1 MSEDHKNLILAA
13 VLTVAIL
20 FGWQS
25 YVDSQP
31 KPEPQP
37 QAQTQGQG
45 QGQAQQMAPGSVPAA
60 GQGQSQNATPPVA
73 SVTNAPVSSQSAI
86 VPSVPGS
93 ASTTMAIGQ
102 IKETLLESRPHIKID
117 APRLRGSIPLT
128 GAHLDD
134 ISLIDYHEEL
144 DPTSPEISFLQ
155 PRGVQKAFFAQF
167 GWSGGQGVSVPNDT
181 TKWTADRKVLTPER
195 PVTLTWNN
203 GQGLEFMR
211 TISIDANYMFVIT
224 QKVKNMGKANVTLYP
239 YGLISRQGTPE
250 TNGLYILHEGPLG
263 VFNGQLQEIAYDD
276 LQESKSVSET
286 TTGGWLGIT
295 DKYWLAALIPDQKA
309 KVKTNFI
316 HRLSN
321 NQDKYQADFLG
332 SRFDIAPGAT
342 VNTTSH
348 LFAGAK
354 ELSLLQEYGEKLNIP
369 LFDRAIDFGWLY
381 FLTEPIF
388 KALIYLNKLV
398 NNYGLAILLLT
409 VGIKLVFFPLANKSY
424 RAMAKMK
431 KLQPKMLK
439 LREQFGEDKQR
450 LNTEMM
456 ALYKKEKANPASGC
470 LPVIVQIPVF
480 FALYKVLFVTIEM
493 RHAPFFGWIHDLS
506 APDPTSILN
515 LFGLFPWDPTT
526 FAPDILNIGVWP
538 LFMGITMFLQQKLN
552 PQPPDPIQAKIFMFL
567 PIMFT
572 FMLASFPAGLVVY
585 WAWNNLLSIAQ
596 QWVIMKKVNKT

>member
-1 MSEDHKNLILAA
+1 MSEDHRNLILAA
-13 VLTVAIL
+13 ILTVAIL

-31 KPEPQP
+31 KPEAEQ
-37 QAQTQGQG
+37 QVQSKT
-45 QGQAQQMAPGSVPAA
+45 QGQAQQIVPRSAPAV
-60 GQGQSQNATPPVA
+60 GQSATPPVA
-73 SVTNAPVSSQSAI
+73 GVTNTPVPGQSAV

-93 ASTTMAIGQ
+93 QSTSAAIGQ
-102 IKETLLESRPHIKID
+102 IKATLLENRPHIKID

-134 ISLIDYHEEL
+134 ISIIDYHEEL
-144 DPTSPEISFLQ
+144 DPTSPEISFLL
-155 PRGVQKAFFAQF
+155 PRGVDNAYFAQF
-167 GWSGGQGVSVPNDT
+167 GWSGAQGVSVPNDT
-181 TKWTADRKVLTPER
+181 TKWTSNSKVLSPER

-203 GQGLEFMR
+203 GQGLEFSR
-211 TISIDANYMFVIT
+211 TISIDQNYMFEVT
-224 QKVKNMGKANVTLYP
+224 QKVRNTGKANVTLYP
-239 YGLISRQGTPE
+239 YGLISRQNTPE

-263 VFNGQLQEIAYDD
+263 VFNGQLKEVAYDD

-295 DKYWLAALIPDQKA
+295 DKYWLTALIPDQKA

-321 NQDKYQADFLG
+321 NKDKYQADFLG

-348 LFAGAK
+348 LFVGAK
-354 ELSLLQEYGEKLNIP
+354 ELSQLQGYEEKLNVP

-388 KALIYLNKLV
+388 KALIFLNNHV

-456 ALYKKEKANPASGC
+456 ALYKQEKANPASGC
-470 LPVIVQIPVF
+470 LPVIIQIPVF

-506 APDPTSILN
+506 ASDPTSILN

-526 FAPDILNIGVWP
+526 FAPDILNIGIWP
-538 LFMGITMFLQQKLN
+538 LVMGITMFLQQRLN

-585 WAWNNLLSIAQ
+585 WAWNNLLSIIQ
-596 QWVIMKKVNKT
+596 QWIIMKKENKT

>member
-1 MSEDHKNLILAA
+1 MSEDHRNLILAA
-13 VLTVAIL
+13 ILTVAIL

-25 YVDSQP
+25 YMDTQP
-31 KPEPQP
+31 KPESHQ
-37 QAQTQGQG
+37 QEQGQ
-45 QGQAQQMAPGSVPAA
+45 QQIAPGSVPVDR
-60 GQGQSQNATPPVA
+60 QSATPPVA
-73 SVTNAPVSSQSAI
+73 SATSAPVPNQTAV
-86 VPSVPGS
+86 VPSVPG
-93 ASTTMAIGQ
+93 AGTTAAPVGR
-102 IKETLLESRPHIKID
+102 IKATLLENRPHVKINS
-117 APRLRGSIPLT
+117 PRLKGSIPLS

-134 ISLIDYHEEL
+134 ISFVDYHEEL

-155 PRGVQKAFFAQF
+155 PRGVDNAYFAQF
-167 GWSGGQGVSVPNDT
+167 GWSGGQGVKVPNDVS
-181 TKWTADRKVLTPER
+181 KWTANIKTLTPER

-203 GQGLEFMR
+203 GQGLEFKR
-211 TISIDANYMFVIT
+211 IIAIDNNYMFSVT
-224 QKVKNMGKANVTLYP
+224 QKVKNTGTANATLYP
-239 YGLISRQGTPE
+239 YGLISRQNTPE
-250 TNGLYILHEGPLG
+250 TNGLYILHEGPIG
-263 VFNGQLQEIAYDD
+263 VFNGQLKEIAYDD
-276 LQESKSVSET
+276 LQESKTVSET

-321 NQDKYQADFLG
+321 NTDKYQADYLG

-342 VNTTSH
+342 VDTTSH
-348 LFAGAK
+348 LFIGAK
-354 ELSLLQEYGEKLNIP
+354 ELSQLQGYEEKLNIP

-388 KALIYLNKLV
+388 KALIYLNEHV

-409 VGIKLVFFPLANKSY
+409 VGIKIVFFPLANKSY

-493 RHAPFFGWIHDLS
+493 RHAPFFGWVHDLS
-506 APDPTSILN
+506 APDPTSVLN

-526 FAPDILNIGVWP
+526 FAPDIFNIGVWP
-538 LFMGITMFLQQKLN
+538 LLMGLTMFLQQKLN

-572 FMLASFPAGLVVY
+572 FMLASFPAGLVIY

>member
-31 KPEPQP
+31 KPEPQQ
-37 QAQTQGQG
+37 QAQD
-45 QGQAQQMAPGSVPAA
+45 QAQQKAPGSAPAA
-60 GQGQSQNATPPVA
+60 GQSQIQSTTPPVA
-73 SVTNAPVSSQSAI
+73 GVTNAPVPGQSPAVSAV

-93 ASTTMAIGQ
+93 ASTTASIGQ
-102 IKETLLESRPHIKID
+102 IKETLLENRPHVKIE
-117 APRLRGSIPLT
+117 APRLRGSISLI

-134 ISLIDYHEEL
+134 ISFVDYHEEL

-155 PRGVQKAFFAQF
+155 PRGVQNSYFAQF
-167 GWSGGQGVSVPNDT
+167 GWSGGQGVGVPNDA
-181 TKWTADRKVLTPER
+181 TKWTADSKTLTPER

-203 GQGLEFMR
+203 GQGLEFTR
-211 TISIDANYMFVIT
+211 TISIDKNYMFAVT
-224 QKVKNMGKANVTLYP
+224 QKVKNTGKANATLYP
-239 YGLISRQGTPE
+239 YGLISRQNTPE
-250 TNGLYILHEGPLG
+250 TNGLYILHEGPIG

-295 DKYWLAALIPDQKA
+295 DKYWLTALIPDQKA

-316 HRLSN
+316 HRLTN
-321 NQDKYQADFLG
+321 NIDKYQADFLG

-348 LFAGAK
+348 IFIGAK
-354 ELSLLQEYGEKLNIP
+354 ELSQLQGYEEKMNIP

-388 KALIYLNKLV
+388 KALIFLNNHV

-538 LFMGITMFLQQKLN
+538 LLMGLTMFLQQKLN

-596 QWVIMKKVNKT
+596 QWVIMKKVNKP